1 MKLISLRLEN
11 FKGIKELEINIDGEN
26 ISIYGDNA
34 TGKTTIADAFSWLLF
49 GKDSKDRA
57 KFGIKTLDSAGNVIH
72 NLEHGVYA
80 MLEIDG
86 ETVELER
93 VYKEKWT
100 KKRGTATAM
109 KGSYIIS
116 IQRQQQF

>member
-86 ETVELER
+86 DTVELER

-100 KKRGTATAM
+100 KKRGTATATFS
-109 KGSYIIS
+109 GHVVDLSLIHI
-116 IQRQQQF
+116 